1 MNLKKLKII
10 KFWNRG
16 KKHYP
21 IYEIL
26 LSFKNNNKGYYI
38 EKLGYFNPNLKKQL
52 FFINIYRFAY
62 WLNKG
67 ININKSIK
75 IYLIKLLNNN
85 KLILK

>member
-1 MNLKKLKII
+1 MNLKNKSLII

-26 LSFKNNNKGYYI
+26 LSFKINNKGYYI
-38 EKLGYFNPNLKKQL
+38 EKLGFYNPNFKNKLL
-52 FFINIYRFAY
+52 FLNTYRLAY

-67 ININKSIK
+67 VLINKSIK
-75 IYLIKLLNNN
+75 NYLIKYINNH
-85 KLILK
+85 LKNI